1 MNDHVLALLYL
12 ALGNVMV
19 LLYYVEKL
27 VGQGLFARILAV
39 VSAVFFYVSA
49 ANVVFYR

>member
-12 ALGNVMV
+12 GLGNVMIV
-19 LLYYVEKL
+19 LFYVEKL
-27 VGQGLFARILAV
+27 TGQGLFARILAA